1 MSASIT
7 WQDITTLDFGFDA
20 RFFNSDLG
28 ITFDWYN
35 RKTEN
40 MIVPGASV
48 PATFGTGAP
57 KANLGCLISKG
68 FEIAIDYNHRFD
80 NGLGIN
86 GMFTLS
92 DAKTIIDKYDS
103 NVKGINSWYEGKVY
117 GEIWGYETDRLY
129 QKDDFVYENG
139 NLVQVWALNGH
150 EVAEGTK
157 GAKKMNKLSDPNG
170 VYQDFFQSGN
180 FVFGPGDVKYKDLN
194 GDGDIRNG
202 NGTIEDPGDM
212 KVIGNSTPRFL
223 YGLRLG
229 ADWKGFDLAIFL
241 QGVGKRDLWGSGS
254 LSIPGFN
261 TGDGAIADTFASDY
275 WTENNTG
282 AFYARP
288 YNMSNSNDAY
298 NYHIQSKYLLNMAYL
313 RVKNITVGY
322 TLPSNLTR
330 KAYLKNVRFYISLE
344 NFFTFDNLRGLPL
357 DPEVATNAN
366 AYGLNTFNGE
376 RLGQGS
382 PAFKTAAFGVQ
393 VNF

>member
-1 MSASIT
+1 M
-7 WQDITTLDFGFDA
+7 
-20 RFFNSDLG
+20 
-28 ITFDWYN
+28 
-35 RKTEN
+35 
-40 MIVPGASV
+40 
-48 PATFGTGAP
+48 
-57 KANLGCLISKG
+57 
-68 FEIAIDYNHRFD
+68 
-80 NGLGIN
+80 
-86 GMFTLS
+86 
-92 DAKTIIDKYDS
+92 
-103 NVKGINSWYEGKVY
+103 
-117 GEIWGYETDRLY
+117 
-129 QKDDFVYENG
+129 
-139 NLVQVWALNGH
+139 
-150 EVAEGTK
+150 
-157 GAKKMNKLSDPNG
+157 
-170 VYQDFFQSGN
+170 
-180 FVFGPGDVKYKDLN
+180 FGPGDVKYKDLN

-254 LSIPGFN
+254 LSIPRFN